1 MVSETAKELI
11 RNRVDIVDLIGQH
24 ARLTRSGRGFKAP
37 CPFHS
42 EKHASFYV
50 SPERGTWHCFGACG
64 EGGDIFTFVQ
74 KREGISF
81 SEALRMLAQRAGV
94 ELPRYEKRSE
104 AEDEQAA
111 RLSAA
116 LAAANQYFR
125 AALEGK
131 TGARARE
138 YLAKRGVNEVSVER
152 FGLGFAPR
160 GGLLEYLQR
169 SGYGGDVA
177 LESGLAGASDD
188 GRTYEMFR
196 DRLMFPIRDRG
207 GQVIGFGGR
216 TLGDGQPKYLNGPR
230 TALFDKS
237 RSLYAIDL
245 AWPAI
250 RQRRV
255 AVVVEGYLDA
265 LTAHQF
271 GHSNVVATLGTALTE
286 RHFEGL
292 RRVAD
297 TIVLALDA
305 DLAGQNATRRGVE
318 VAAKASLDLAD
329 LVPVTDARGRTSLQA
344 ALQTR
349 LKVLSLPSGKDP
361 DELVRRDP
369 TEWPRLVAAAKP
381 VVDFVLDRLGH
392 QHDLGTAD
400 GKRRAVQEGMAVVSK
415 LVDPIERAHYEQRLA
430 AMVGVDESAV
440 RLAGVARGYR
450 PSDRPSP
457 RAGTTDRISA
467 PSDGE
472 ARALALR
479 YLAGQPVEAL
489 AAADFEGAEQRAIFE
504 RVSELPGVER
514 PAEHVDQLREMLDPE
529 LLEAFEAVA
538 AWVARLA
545 SLETGQVLEEAELA
559 GLTLQR
565 ERLRKAYQEIQAL
578 LAETEG
584 AAADDSLRGLLLDVS
599 HRLAELNRSP
609 KLRRVGALALRPR
622 MAREVLGAS

>member
-1 MVSETAKELI
+1 VNESAKELI
-11 RNRVDIVDLIGQH
+11 RARVDIVDLIGQH
-24 ARLTRSGRGFKAP
+24 VRLVRSGRSYKAP

-74 KREGISF
+74 KREGVDF
-81 SEALRMLAQRAGV
+81 PEALRMLAQRAGV
-94 ELPRYEKRSE
+94 ELPRYEKRSD
-104 AEDEQAA
+104 AEEEQSA

-116 LAAANQYFR
+116 LAAASQYFR
-125 AALEGK
+125 AALEGRA
-131 TGARARE
+131 GARARE
-138 YLAKRGVNEVSVER
+138 YLEKRGVDDASAER

-160 GGLLEYLQR
+160 GGLLDYLQS

-177 LESGLAGASDD
+177 LEAGLAGEGDD
-188 GRTYEMFR
+188 GRVYEMFR
-196 DRLMFPIRDRG
+196 DRLMFPIRDRA

-216 TLGDGQPKYLNGPR
+216 TLGEGQPKYLNGPQ
-230 TALFDKS
+230 TPLFDKS

-250 RQRRV
+250 RQSRV

-286 RHFEGL
+286 RHFDGL

-305 DLAGQNATRRGVE
+305 DVAGQNAMRRGVE
-318 VAAKASLDLAD
+318 VAAQASPDVAD
-329 LVPVTDARGRTSLQA
+329 LIPVTNARGRTSLQA
-344 ALQTR
+344 SLQTR
-349 LKVLSLPSGKDP
+349 LKILTLPSGKDP
-361 DELVRRDP
+361 DELIRRDP
-369 TEWPRLVAAAKP
+369 TAWPRLVAAAKP

-440 RLAGVARGYR
+440 RLASVARGYR
-450 PSDRPSP
+450 PAERPSP
-457 RAGTTDRISA
+457 RAGTTDRIIA
-467 PSDGE
+467 PTDVE

-479 YLAGQPVEAL
+479 YLAGQPVDEL
-489 AAADFEGAEQRAIFE
+489 TTADFEGAEHRAIFE
-504 RVSELPGVER
+504 RVSELPPVER
-514 PAEHVDQLREMLDPE
+514 PAERVDQLREMLDPE
-529 LLEAFEAVA
+529 LLEAFEPVA

-545 SLETGQVLEEAELA
+545 PLESGQVLEEAALA
-559 GLTLQR
+559 GLTLRR
-565 ERLRKAYQEIQAL
+565 ERLRQAYLEIQTL
-578 LAETEG
+578 LADGEA
-584 AAADDSLRGLLLDVS
+584 AAADDSLRGLLLEVGN
-599 HRLAELNRSP
+599 RLAELNRSP

-622 MAREVLGAS
+622 TAQEVLGAS